1 MSILVAYASRHGSTR
16 GIAERIAE
24 RLRANGLAADVHP
37 AAEVRDAGRYDAF
50 VVGGAAY
57 MFHWLKDAT
66 TFVKRNRALLAER
79 PTWLFSSGPVGT
91 DTVDKQGRDVLETTV
106 PKEFP
111 ELRDAIHPRG
121 EKVFFGAVDPAARP
135 VGLAERVVS
144 LMPAGK
150 DALPKGDFRDWPA
163 IDAWADQIAHE
174 PRRAGSSPRMTGH
187 PAPATGRGAV
197 RLPARAGD
205 AWASRLKPVV
215 ATLFGIPAAA
225 IVLAAVNGTSARSS
239 GMGPRR
245 W

>member
-1 MSILVAYASRHGSTR
+1 MSILVTYATRHGATR

-24 RLRANGLAADVHP
+24 RLRANGLAAEVRP
-37 AAEVRDAGRYDAF
+37 AAEVRDAARYDAF

-79 PTWLFSSGPVGT
+79 PTWLFSSGPIGT

-111 ELRDAIHPRG
+111 ELRDAIRPRG
-121 EKVFFGAVDPAARP
+121 EKVFFGAMDPAAKP
-135 VGLAERVVS
+135 VGFAERFVS

-163 IDAWADQIAHE
+163 IDTWADQIAHDL
-174 PRRAGSSPRMTGH
+174 A
-187 PAPATGRGAV
+187 ATGA
-197 RLPARAGD
+197 AG
-205 AWASRLKPVV
+205 R
-215 ATLFGIPAAA
+215 
-225 IVLAAVNGTSARSS
+225 
-239 GMGPRR
+239 
-245 W
+245 